1 MPETIPREVGAAAD
15 YLEASINPPHPVA
28 YRCRLLRV
36 ASPEPYILVV
46 DDFPDGREMLSEYL
60 RFRGLPIVE
69 AADGETALQLVRE
82 RKPTVVLMDL
92 RMPGID
98 GWDTAKA
105 LKSDPATEDVI
116 IIALSAHVMDK
127 ATANAFAVGCDGF
140 IPKPYD
146 LTRVADGVADV
157 FQRGRDGLTAHADL
171 FHRCAPS
178 SQQPGTAA

>member
-1 MPETIPREVGAAAD
+1 M
-15 YLEASINPPHPVA
+15 
-28 YRCRLLRV
+28 

-82 RKPTVVLMDL
+82 RRPAVVLMDL

-140 IPKPYD
+140 VPKPYD
-146 LTRVADGVADV
+146 ITSVADGVADV
-157 FQRGRDGLTAHADL
+157 FQRGRDGLAAHADL